1 MKEETLNLEDSRFY
15 PYKYERTSGGDTNH
29 FYNAE
34 GDYIGFVRRI
44 SGEDVLPGIPPS
56 SKELRSEDFTD
67 YSYTRKENGLIQ
79 HEQCFHD
86 KEGVIHWN
94 IVTLDTHL
102 NPTTLENEVR
112 ILSQERTSRNPQ
124 GKGEYISTTT
134 RYSEEGVILERTYI
148 RDTNT
153 KDTEGGRQIKI
164 HEEYDPQT
172 GNLLRKTISYYN
184 RETGKRHV
192 TILTRKGRNGTVFE
206 KYHPIHTQ

>member
-1 MKEETLNLEDSRFY
+1 MKEETLNLKDSRFY
-15 PYKYERTSGGDTNH
+15 PYKYEITGGDTNH
-29 FYNAE
+29 FYTAE

-56 SKELRSEDFTD
+56 SKELRSKDFTD
-67 YSYTRKENGLIQ
+67 YSYTRKDSQGLIQ

-94 IVTLDTHL
+94 IVTLDIHL
-102 NPTTLENEVR
+102 NPT
-112 ILSQERTSRNPQ
+112 SQERTSRNPQ

-172 GNLLRKTISYYN
+172 GNLLRKKFHIIY
-184 RETGKRHV
+184 RETGKRHA